1 MSQKYSTFGI
11 CLLSMKKVVLLGGGN
26 VAYHLAR
33 QLMNDPQ
40 YRLIQLYNRSL
51 LSADFESINV
61 EKTTQLDALL
71 PADIY
76 ILSVKDDAI
85 TTLCEQLPFQGQL
98 VVHTSG
104 SVPMQ
109 ALSPKQ
115 RRGVFYPLQSFSK
128 AQAVDFSKVPFCLE
142 TEEATD
148 YELLEG
154 LAKVFSPKY
163 YAIDSLQRQY
173 LHVAAVFLNNFT
185 NHLWYLS
192 QQLCDREKIPFE
204 LLRPLLEETYRKG
217 QELSFFEGQT
227 GPAKRGD
234 RTVIAKHLA
243 LLQGI
248 EKDIYRDISTSI
260 LATYGK

>member
-1 MSQKYSTFGI
+1 
-11 CLLSMKKVVLLGGGN
+11 MKKVVLLGGGN
-26 VAYHLAR
+26 VAYHLAQR
-33 QLMNDPQ
+33 LTENPQ
-40 YRLIQLYNRSL
+40 YQLVQLYNRSP
-51 LSADFESINV
+51 LSTAFDAIAV
-61 EKTTQLDALL
+61 EKTTQLEALL

-76 ILSVKDDAI
+76 ILSVRDDAI
-85 TTLCEQLPFQGQL
+85 AALSEQLPFEGRL

-109 ALSPKQ
+109 ALSARQ
-115 RRGVFYPLQSFSK
+115 RRGVFYPLQSFSI

-142 TEEATD
+142 TEEVAD
-148 YELLEG
+148 YALLEG
-154 LAKVFSPKY
+154 LAKVFSPKC

-192 QQLCDREKIPFE
+192 QQICTREGIPFE
-204 LLRPLLEETYRKG
+204 LLQPLLEETYLKG
-217 QELSFFEGQT
+217 QQLSFFEGQT

-234 RTVIAKHLA
+234 RAVIEKHLA

-260 LATYGK
+260 LRTYGK

>member
-26 VAYHLAR
+26 VAYHLAK
-33 QLMNDPQ
+33 QLMNSRKYQ
-40 YRLIQLYNRSL
+40 LIQLYNRSP
-51 LSADFESINV
+51 LSAHFQEIIT
-61 EKTTQLDALL
+61 EKTTHLEALF

-85 TTLCEQLPFQGQL
+85 AALSEQLPFERRL

-104 SVPMQ
+104 SVPME
-109 ALSPKQ
+109 ALSPRQ

-128 AQAVDFSKVPFCLE
+128 AQAVDFTKVPFCLE
-142 TEEATD
+142 TEEASD
-148 YELLEG
+148 YALLED
-154 LAKVFSPKY
+154 LAKEFSPKY

-192 QQLCDREKIPFE
+192 EQLCTREGIPFE
-204 LLRPLLEETYRKG
+204 LLRPLLEETYLKG
-217 QELSFFEGQT
+217 QQLSFFEGQT

-234 RTVIAKHLA
+234 RAVIEKHLA

-248 EKDIYRDISTSI
+248 EKDIYKDISTSI
-260 LATYGK
+260 LNTYGK

>member
-26 VAYHLAR
+26 VAYHLAK
-33 QLMNDPQ
+33 QLMNSRKYQ
-40 YRLIQLYNRSL
+40 LIQLYNRSP
-51 LSADFESINV
+51 LSAHFQEIIT
-61 EKTTQLDALL
+61 EKTTHLEALF

-85 TTLCEQLPFQGQL
+85 AALCEQLPFERRL

-104 SVPMQ
+104 SVPME
-109 ALSPKQ
+109 ALSPRQ

-128 AQAVDFSKVPFCLE
+128 TQAVDFTKVPFCLE
-142 TEEATD
+142 TEKASD
-148 YELLEG
+148 YALLED
-154 LAKVFSPKY
+154 LAKEFSPKY

-192 QQLCDREKIPFE
+192 QQLCTREGIPFE
-204 LLRPLLEETYRKG
+204 LLRPLLEETYLKS
-217 QELSFFEGQT
+217 QQLSFFEGQT

-234 RTVIAKHLA
+234 RTVIEKHLA

-248 EKDIYRDISTSI
+248 EKDIYKDISTSI
-260 LATYGK
+260 LNTYGK